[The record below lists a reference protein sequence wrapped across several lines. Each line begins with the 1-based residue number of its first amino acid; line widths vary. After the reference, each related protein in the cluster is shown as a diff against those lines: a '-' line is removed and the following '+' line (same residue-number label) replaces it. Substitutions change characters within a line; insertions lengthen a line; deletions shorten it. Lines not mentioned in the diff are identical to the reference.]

1 MIDAYLNIVAAK
13 IGMPAHTLKVA
24 LVVGSVGGVLWECL
38 KAWSISRLE
47 REDRTR
53 NQEEQLR

>member
-13 IGMPAHTLKVA
+13 IGIAPHTLKVA
-24 LVVGSVGGVLWECL
+24 LVVGSVGGVFWECL